1 MDLNK
6 TMNQMRKMMPGRKQR
21 GMSTGSKI
29 MLMAIP
35 VVVYAVGKIISSR
48 MHDDSF

>member
-6 TMNQMRKMMPGRKQR
+6 TMNRMRKMMPGRKQ

-29 MLMAIP
+29 MLMAVP
-35 VVVYAVGKIISSR
+35 VVLFAVGKMISSR